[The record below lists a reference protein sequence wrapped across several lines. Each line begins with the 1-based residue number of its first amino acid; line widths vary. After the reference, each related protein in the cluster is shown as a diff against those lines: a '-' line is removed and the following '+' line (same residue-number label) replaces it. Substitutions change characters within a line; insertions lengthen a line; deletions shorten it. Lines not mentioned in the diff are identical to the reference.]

1 MRQDWIPYATARLPR
16 YTSYPTAADFTED
29 VDADAAE
36 QALQKLTAGAPVAA
50 YVHVPFCEKL
60 CWYCGCAT
68 TVPNGYRRVSSYVDV
83 LHREI
88 DVWASRMPE
97 HGGLRHLHFGGGSPN
112 SLSCGD
118 FREIV
123 THIRDKFGAR
133 SDLEIDIELDPR
145 TTTDAFIETL
155 AASGVGRASLGV
167 QTLASHVQKAIN
179 RIQPRHMVTEKLAR
193 LRALG
198 IKRINMDLMY
208 GLPRQTVEDVQ
219 DAVRYAAVVGADRV
233 SLFGYAHVPWFAKHQ
248 KAIHDAD
255 LPGLEE
261 RFRQAEAGHE
271 LLVSLGYVPIGL
283 DHYALPED
291 SLTQALDDGT
301 IRRTFQG
308 YTDNPCDTVIGFG
321 PSSISHLPGGFFQTS
336 KTHPDWQVRVGD
348 GELPVV
354 RGVLQDTDDR
364 LRARAIER
372 LMCTMRVD
380 IADIAREMHAPFRA
394 LEPALFAAR
403 HLEPLGLCQVRGT
416 QIMVPEEARMM
427 LRAVASCFDWRL
439 AGAAGQQQRHAAA
452 V

>member
-1 MRQDWIPYATARLPR
+1 MRQDWIPFATARLPR
-16 YTSYPTAADFTED
+16 YTSYPTAADFTDEIG
-29 VDADAAE
+29 ASQAG
-36 QALQKLTAGAPVAA
+36 QALRKLAPDEPVAA

-68 TVPNGYRRVSSYVDV
+68 SVPNGYRRVSSYVDT
-83 LHREI
+83 LHGEI
-88 DVWASRMPE
+88 DAWASRMPA

-118 FREIV
+118 FRDIV
-123 THIRDKFGAR
+123 VHIREAFGAR
-133 SDLEIDIELDPR
+133 DDLEIDIELDPR

-155 AASGVGRASLGV
+155 AACGVTRASLGV
-167 QTLASHVQKAIN
+167 QTLAARVQKAIN

-208 GLPRQTVEDVQ
+208 GLPLQTVEDVQ
-219 DAVRYAAVVGADRV
+219 DAARYAAVVGADRV

-248 KAIHDAD
+248 KAIRDDD
-255 LPGLEE
+255 LPGLEA

-271 LLVSLGYVPIGL
+271 LLVSLGYEPVGL
-283 DHYALPED
+283 DHYALPGD
-291 SLTQALDDGT
+291 SLTKALDDGT

-321 PSSISHLPGGFFQTS
+321 PSSISHLPGGFFQNS
-336 KTHPDWQVRVGD
+336 KAQPEWRGRIEG

-354 RGVLQDTDDR
+354 RGVLQEADDR
-364 LRARAIER
+364 VRARAIER
-372 LMCTMRVD
+372 LMCTLHVD
-380 IADIAREMHAPFRA
+380 IADVAREMNAPARA
-394 LEPALFAAR
+394 LEPGLDAAR
-403 HLEPLGLCQVRGT
+403 KLEPLGLCRVSGT
-416 QIMVPEEARMM
+416 RIDVPGEARMM
-427 LRAVASCFDWRL
+427 LRAVAACFDSRL
-439 AGAAGQQQRHAAA
+439 AAAGQQPRHAAA